1 MKERSLLRIAVA
13 GGPVEIALPESP
25 ATGYRWHLDHDP
37 SEVVVVGTTY
47 QPVPDQQGLAGGGGT
62 RTFQLEVLTRHSI
75 TLDFYLRRSPASEP
89 LEHQPVEL
97 AF

>member
-37 SEVVVVGTTY
+37 SEAVVVGTTY
-47 QPVPDQQGLAGGGGT
+47 QPDQQGLAGGGGT
-62 RTFQLEVLTRHSI
+62 RIFQLEVLARSSI
-75 TLDFYLRRSPASEP
+75 TLDFYLRRSPASAP
-89 LEHQPVEL
+89 LEHQRVEL